1 MLGRATRLWHTAGHM
16 GIFDR
21 MGRVISS
28 NFNSL
33 IDKLEDPRKSV
44 DHTIE
49 EMHGQLRAARQE
61 IVAAVAAEKQLK
73 GKVEALDAETRKW
86 EDRAE
91 LALKRD
97 DEALAR
103 EALVQKRRVVAERDR
118 AEALRAEQRAA
129 ALEMKAEL
137 ERMDQKVKEIGLR
150 RSTIVT
156 QVEQARAGGGPEAL
170 GRSGPGPGPFDE
182 LRRMEAQIEGV
193 EASVQAQRE
202 LDQALGL
209 RGPSGLSTDEVEAK
223 FRALEVESSSARSG
237 SDVDAELDRLKQRIR
252 IKE

>member
-1 MLGRATRLWHTAGHM
+1 
-16 GIFDR
+16 

-44 DHTIE
+44 DNVIG
-49 EMHGQLRAARQE
+49 EMQDQLRAARQE

-73 GKVEALDAETRKW
+73 GKVETLDAEARKW

-91 LALKRD
+91 LALRRG

-103 EALVQKRRVVAERDR
+103 EALVQKNRVVAERDR
-118 AEALRAEQRAA
+118 AEALRAEQRGA

-137 ERMDQKVKEIGLR
+137 ERMDQKVKEISAR
-150 RSTIVT
+150 RSTIAA
-156 QVEQARAGGGPEAL
+156 QVGMARAGGGPEGL
-170 GRSGPGPGPFDE
+170 GRTGAGPTPFDE
-182 LRRMEAQIEGV
+182 LRRMEEQIEGV
-193 EASVQAQRE
+193 EASVQVQRE

-209 RGPSGLSTDEVEAK
+209 RGPTGLSQAEVEAK
-223 FRALEVESSSARSG
+223 FRALESEGAANKSA
-237 SDVDAELDRLKQRIR
+237 SDVDAELDRLKRR
-252 IKE
+252 LRVKE

>member
-1 MLGRATRLWHTAGHM
+1 
-16 GIFDR
+16 

-28 NFNSL
+28 NFNAL
-33 IDKLEDPRKSV
+33 LDRVEDPRRSI

-49 EMHGQLRAARQE
+49 EMHEQLRAARRE

-73 GKVEALDAETRKW
+73 SKVDALDAEARKW

-91 LALKRD
+91 LALRRG

-103 EALVQKRRVVAERDR
+103 EALIQKNRVVAERDR
-118 AEALRAEQRAA
+118 AEALRAEQRGA

-137 ERMDQKVKEIGLR
+137 ERMDRKVKEIAAR
-150 RSTIVT
+150 RSTIAV

-182 LRRMEAQIEGV
+182 LRRMEDQIEAV

-202 LDQALGL
+202 LDEALGL
-209 RGPSGLSTDEVEAK
+209 RGPSGMTAAEVEAK
-223 FRALEVESSSARSG
+223 FRALEAEGSASRMA
-237 SDVDAELDRLKQRIR
+237 SDVDAELDRLKKRIR
-252 IKE
+252 VKE